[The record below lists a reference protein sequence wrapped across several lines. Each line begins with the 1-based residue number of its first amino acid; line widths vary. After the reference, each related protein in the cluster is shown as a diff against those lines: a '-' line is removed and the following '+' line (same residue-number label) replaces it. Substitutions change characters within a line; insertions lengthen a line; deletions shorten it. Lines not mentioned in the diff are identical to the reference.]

1 MSQSNPTPNWQPLSF
16 LPQIAWMIDG
26 MAESAEEQQANLSMV
41 QPGSLDDA
49 TLDRVMSVY
58 TEQRDDLW
66 LYAEQLARWRVEP
79 CTEAQGA
86 EIARLEQ
93 RLEKLREMIL
103 ALLAHAEQLK
113 PQTID
118 AILAK
123 SDIEIAIDVLSGKLP
138 LPGRPTTAQAKTPR
152 GKQK

>member
-1 MSQSNPTPNWQPLSF
+1 MAPSNATPNWQPLSF
-16 LPQIAWMIDG
+16 LPKIAWMIDG
-26 MAESAEEQQANLSMV
+26 MAESAEEQQANLNMV
-41 QPGSLDDA
+41 GPGSLDDA
-49 TLDRVMSVY
+49 TLGRVTSVY

-66 LYAEQLARWRVEP
+66 MYAEQLARWRVQP
-79 CTEAQGA
+79 CTEAQRT

-123 SDIEIAIDVLSGKLP
+123 SDIELAMDVLSGKLP